1 MDDYNS
7 LFPTMGSCFLT
18 LTLRMLAVLTCSL
31 ACILTLST
39 PFFCLL
45 DRFEFTSI
53 LQNGILVK
61 PDDVKS
67 MRISLRALERS
78 K

>member
-1 MDDYNS
+1 MTTIACF
-7 LFPTMGSCFLT
+7 LQWAAVFLT

-31 ACILTLST
+31 ACTLTLST

-61 PDDVKS
+61 LDGVKS